1 MPSSR
6 DSSVWRTLAAAFGD
20 GLAFGVGVALTR
32 NAAQLA
38 AARSATPEL
47 ESKARFDLETFT
59 AQARSQAEAD
69 MQSLREQM
77 AAVHEDFAQTVAR
90 LVDDQIAATIAA
102 RWHASEG
109 RLRETIR
116 EEIRLNNRDQQIAEL
131 RERVE
136 RQERNLLNLVMAL
149 GQSCLQ
155 AAEHISPEEVP
166 PPLPPATD
174 PELPAL
180 A

>member
-1 MPSSR
+1 MQYSR

-32 NAAQLA
+32 NAAHLV
-38 AARSATPEL
+38 AARSAAPEL
-47 ESKARFDLETFT
+47 ESKARLDLETLT
-59 AQARSQAEAD
+59 AQARFQAEAD
-69 MQSLREQM
+69 MQSMREQM
-77 AAVHEDFAQTVAR
+77 AAVHEEFARTLER
-90 LVDDQIAATIAA
+90 LVDDRIAAA
-102 RWHASEG
+102 R
-109 RLRETIR
+109 
-116 EEIRLNNRDQQIAEL
+116 QIDEL

-155 AAEHISPEEVP
+155 AAGNISAEEP
-166 PPLPPATD
+166 APPAAH